1 LRSSK
6 ASRTAVRER
15 VRLVAR
21 LELQQETLPQVA
33 GADAGGIELLDDPQ
47 HLLGV
52 GDGEELR
59 LRVLLRLDGV
69 LLEQLVGP
77 PDDLLRR
84 GAQVAVLRDVA
95 DELLREELLAR
106 GQVEQ
111 PHLLPQ
117 VVRQILGLDRDGL
130 DVLPGF
136 AHVARGRAVAAVV
149 QEDVLPVRLIVVLG
163 LLLLLDAVLRL
174 GQLRIVFGLDQLQEG
189 VAEQLLLQVLL

>member
-1 LRSSK
+1 MRSRGSPPSFRNTWYLPSIFSTTRSGMMY
-6 ASRTAVRER
+6 ASLAAEYCS
-15 VRLVAR
+15 
-21 LELQQETLPQVA
+21 P
-33 GADAGGIELLDDPQ
+33 GA
-47 HLLGV
+47 
-52 GDGEELR
+52 
-59 LRVLLRLDGV
+59 
-69 LLEQLVGP
+69 
-77 PDDLLRR
+77 LLRR